1 METIVRTLIFV
12 SFYSLFMERLISC
25 YQRLVEEPTAFDE
38 RMIENDARFPSFTL
52 CAFEERDLEP
62 GTQDHIESFEDVM
75 TAVEFAKAKYTGE
88 MEIMKL
94 SKDL

>member
-52 CAFEERDLEP
+52 CAYEESDIEP

-75 TAVEFAKAKYTGE
+75 TAFEFAKTKYTGE
-88 MEIMKL
+88 MQIMKL

>member
-12 SFYSLFMERLISC
+12 LFYSLFMERLISC

-52 CAFEERDLEP
+52 CAFEERYFEP

-75 TAVEFAKAKYTGE
+75 TAFEFAKAKYTGE

>member
-52 CAFEERDLEP
+52 CSFEERYFKP

-75 TAVEFAKAKYTGE
+75 TAFEFAKTKYTGE
-88 MEIMKL
+88 MQIMKL